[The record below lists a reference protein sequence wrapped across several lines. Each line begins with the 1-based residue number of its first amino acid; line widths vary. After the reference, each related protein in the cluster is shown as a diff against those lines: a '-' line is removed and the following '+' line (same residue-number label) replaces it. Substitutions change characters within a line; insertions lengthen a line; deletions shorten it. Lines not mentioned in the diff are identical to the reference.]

1 MFSFKSKFTKVSSV
15 LVFYHRRSTK
25 IKEVSNLVPGSAFAE
40 SCSTCVYNETTSLV
54 SKEQML
60 LSYRKRSKAD
70 SGLQTEYSSEV
81 SWFDTTRHLETT
93 RLDESKLHL
102 ATDFER
108 ENNSILRYRMTQ
120 MLPKGITF
128 DWQTESF
135 PVHQECSL

>member
-1 MFSFKSKFTKVSSV
+1 
-15 LVFYHRRSTK
+15 
-25 IKEVSNLVPGSAFAE
+25 
-40 SCSTCVYNETTSLV
+40 
-54 SKEQML
+54 ML
-60 LSYRKRSKAD
+60 LSYRKRSNAD